1 MKSDVYSVGVVL
13 FELITGRRAIDRTR
27 PHGEQNLISWVS
39 TALFIEKILYIAL
52 D

>member
-1 MKSDVYSVGVVL
+1 VKSDVYSVGVVL
-13 FELITGRRAIDRTR
+13 FEFTGRRAIDRTR